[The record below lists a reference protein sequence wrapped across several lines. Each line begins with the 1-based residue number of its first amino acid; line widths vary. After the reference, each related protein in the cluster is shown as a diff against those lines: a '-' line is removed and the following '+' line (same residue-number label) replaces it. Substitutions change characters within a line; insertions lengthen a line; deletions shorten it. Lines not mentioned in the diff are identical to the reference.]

1 MSNLCPNDATYA
13 RKSEELDGNILE
25 GMYFCLKNMPQLQ
38 NKPESLTH
46 KVFDKIFEVSEFL
59 EMDEETRAK
68 ILDNMTTERD
78 LRNQLAYARKEGRA
92 EVADKMLKAGMDI
105 QQIAEL
111 TQLSVEEV
119 EALKA

>member
-1 MSNLCPNDATYA
+1 
-13 RKSEELDGNILE
+13 
-25 GMYFCLKNMPQLQ
+25 MPQLQ